1 MCSECIPKGVLASV
15 FAGVSLTLIVSAAG
29 WQWANPPLSVDW
41 MSTAKSFL
49 KYAVGFFFLGLAK
62 WQMHEGMQAHTA
74 AGKKKK

>member
-1 MCSECIPKGVLASV
+1 MGCTPKGIMACV
-15 FAGVSLTLIVSAAG
+15 FASIALLLIVSAAG
-29 WQWANPPLSVDW
+29 WQWANPGLSTDW
-41 MSTAKSFL
+41 MSTGKNFL